1 MNAALKQVNNEV
13 LVQVYIKKIHF
24 FLEIFRYSGEV
35 RAGGRGGGWVGKEK
49 ETSDLFQDY
58 THRYSY
64 YLYALDSFDMAVPL
78 PT

>member
-35 RAGGRGGGWVGKEK
+35 RAGGRGGGLGGKGK
-49 ETSDLFQDY
+49 GNI
-58 THRYSY
+58 
-64 YLYALDSFDMAVPL
+64 
-78 PT
+78 